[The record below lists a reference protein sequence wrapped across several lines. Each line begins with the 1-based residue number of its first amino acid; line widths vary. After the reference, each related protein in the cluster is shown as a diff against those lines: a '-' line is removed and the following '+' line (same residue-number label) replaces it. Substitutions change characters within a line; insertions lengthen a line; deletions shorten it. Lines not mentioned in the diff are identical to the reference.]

1 MTKIDLKAA
10 RTRKGRP
17 LRPLFPLGKTTAS
30 IQWIEKT
37 LSSKKGT
44 PRLTVSFQGE
54 LGASKGKK
62 ISMDLYLSDGAIW
75 KLGEFCTAAGVDA
88 ETLDS
93 DDTKALLDMFV
104 GKEIVISVSPDM
116 YKDKDGNE
124 KEGRVISSIGS
135 LDATIQAKLN
145 ADRTARLGDDTHF
158 SDEVDGEG
166 ESEDDAGAE
175 TEETASA

>member
-1 MTKIDLKAA
+1 MAKIDLKAA
-10 RTRKGRP
+10 RTKKGRP

-54 LGASKGKK
+54 LGAAKGKK
-62 ISMDLYLSDGAIW
+62 ISMDLYLSESAVW
-75 KLGEFCTAAGVDA
+75 KLGEFCIAAGVDA
-88 ETLDS
+88 DSLDS
-93 DDTKALLDMFV
+93 DNTKELLDLFV

-116 YKDKDGNE
+116 YKDKDGND

-135 LDATIQAKLN
+135 LDATIQAKLV
-145 ADRTARLGDDTHF
+145 AMRAERLGDGAHF

-166 ESEDDAGAE
+166 EAEDDAGE